1 MKRFLILLLC
11 LVPVGYAAEESVVAF
26 DAEFWFM
33 PRHADVVADHNGVRT
48 VVNRLIANPDA
59 YLALRYPDNET
70 GELWG
75 QELQAWLVSLG
86 VVSDRIELQPGYDEI
101 EGVALVVIAPDDVA
115 EPLMV
120 IDAVVGEAAVDTNKT
135 EVVDEM
141 LPVVEMTTELESE
154 PVLEEISAVEEDVVL
169 EEQLELIQE

>member
-1 MKRFLILLLC
+1 MKRFFILFLC
-11 LVPVGYAAEESVVAF
+11 LMPVSYAAEESVVLL

-33 PRHADVVADHNGVRT
+33 PRHGDVVAEHYGVRKA
-48 VVNRLIANPDA
+48 VNKLIANPDA

-86 VVSDRIELQPGYDEI
+86 VVSDRIELQSGYEQI
-101 EGVALVVIAPDDVA
+101 EGVALVVVTSDDEAA

-120 IDAVVGEAAVDTNKT
+120 IDAVVDEAVDANKAD
-135 EVVDEM
+135 VVDEA
-141 LPVVEMTTELESE
+141 LPVVEAATEALPVSE
-154 PVLEEISAVEEDVVL
+154 LAEGNTDQEDMVL
-169 EEQLELIQE
+169 EEQVELK